1 MTLYKL
7 KCYTVGIEKLA
18 SLVEEE
24 IRNQEEHE
32 KQKIGHRRIDR
43 QGEVGVGFLNNL

>member
-1 MTLYKL
+1 MKKL
-7 KCYTVGIEKLA
+7 KYANLNSGNL
-18 SLVEEE
+18 LVEEE

-43 QGEVGVGFLNNL
+43 QGEVVIGFVNNLH